1 MPMSKRDEIFNYHE
15 LAKDA
20 GNRLRSYILSVSSG
34 ATGVFFLALTAGG
47 ERALS
52 VPEKWLLV
60 LALLAFVTTVGLC
73 LYELRID
80 AKRFFALAKELEKPE
95 EDQCWEENER
105 YKSKRYWL
113 IHASYVTLGV
123 AIFATSVYLVLA
135 IVDI

>member
-1 MPMSKRDEIFNYHE
+1 MSKRDEIFKYHE

-34 ATGVFFLALTAGG
+34 ASGVFFLGLTAVG
-47 ERALS
+47 ERAFSTL
-52 VPEKWLLV
+52 EKWLLV
-60 LALLAFVTTVGLC
+60 LALLAFVSTVGLC

-80 AKRFFALAKELEKPE
+80 AKRFFALAKELGKPE
-95 EDQCWEENER
+95 GDQRWDENER

-123 AIFATSVYLVLA
+123 AICATSIYLVMA
-135 IVDI
+135 IIGI

>member
-1 MPMSKRDEIFNYHE
+1 MCQRDEIFKYHE

-47 ERALS
+47 ERTLS
-52 VPEKWLLV
+52 EPEKWLLV

-80 AKRFFALAKELEKPE
+80 AKRFFALAKELEKPK
-95 EDQCWEENER
+95 DNQRWDENER

-113 IHASYVTLGV
+113 IHSSYVTLGV
-123 AIFATSVYLVLA
+123 AIVAISIYLVLS
-135 IVDI
+135 IVGI

>member
-1 MPMSKRDEIFNYHE
+1 MSKRDEIFKYHE

-47 ERALS
+47 ERVLS
-52 VPEKWLLV
+52 ASEKWLLV
-60 LALLAFVTTVGLC
+60 LALLAFVATVGLC

-95 EDQCWEENER
+95 EIQRWEENEK
-105 YKSKRYWL
+105 YKSKRKRL
-113 IHASYVTLGV
+113 INTSYATLGI
-123 AIFATSVYLVLA
+123 AICTTSIYMVLA
-135 IVDI
+135 IVGI